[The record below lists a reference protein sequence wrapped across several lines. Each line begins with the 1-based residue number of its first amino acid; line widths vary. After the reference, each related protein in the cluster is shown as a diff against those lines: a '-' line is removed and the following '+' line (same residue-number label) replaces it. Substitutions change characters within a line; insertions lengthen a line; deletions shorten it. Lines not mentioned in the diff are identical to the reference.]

1 MKILVLESELRTNF
15 DQTKKIIFYSYIKQN
30 MPASHPKPK
39 QPIILLVTPHQ
50 VDTKFLTQKHLPS
63 INARIKVRRKQD
75 EPPLELNATIS
86 NPFYKPVAGSGL
98 THNTPADVE
107 MRDCIDDCR
116 KTRNARVRALKA
128 EQEGG
133 RLIKSKKLTSRTSS

>member
-1 MKILVLESELRTNF
+1 
-15 DQTKKIIFYSYIKQN
+15 

-63 INARIKVRRKQD
+63 INARIKVRRKED
-75 EPPLELNATIS
+75 EPPLEPNATIS
-86 NPFYKPVAGSGL
+86 NPFYKPVAGGSREIEDI
-98 THNTPADVE
+98 NSD

-116 KTRNARVRALKA
+116 ETRNSRVRALKRA
-128 EQEGG
+128 E
-133 RLIKSKKLTSRTSS
+133 